1 MAEVKK
7 LEPIPALYDYVLF
20 YECGNKDWK
29 GNAFNSKIS
38 IKGDGGLMNLIN
50 WRSSYSLHPN
60 DKGGKTMYGI
70 TESTWKNFVKAYPN
84 KGYSRD
90 INSIGQREWMDVVNY
105 YWFDVSSAGKSANYA
120 CAFTLFNMAWHGFKP
135 ASKLLST
142 LKENADIKD
151 YNFKKNGGVY
161 AKIADAT
168 HAYTNPMV
176 AYNYM
181 RKAKISHDYNSSS
194 PGNGNKDFRMGW
206 LTKDVLSFTQYGL
219 FIPTT
224 VGYKAGNLKYESSI
238 NDWENVANIW
248 SQENNKSGYVKIL
261 DWGTTPEQVEN
272 IMNNFSLDVDA
283 NSYGSNYSSGVT
295 SGAYGGCGGVSQ
307 LGSYTNS
314 PSAQT
319 IQQISQNRESVL
331 NTLINGSQM
340 KDNIARCAEL
350 ITVDKK
356 KGIRVE

>member
-1 MAEVKK
+1 
-7 LEPIPALYDYVLF
+7 
-20 YECGNKDWK
+20 
-29 GNAFNSKIS
+29 
-38 IKGDGGLMNLIN
+38 MNLIN
-50 WRSSYSLHPN
+50 WRSSYSLHPK
-60 DKGGKTMYGI
+60 DSGGKTMYGI
-70 TESTWKNFVKAYPN
+70 TESTWKNFVKAYPS

-90 INSIGQREWMDVVNY
+90 INSIGQREWMDVVQY

-142 LKENADIKD
+142 LKDNADIKD

-181 RKAKISHDYNSSS
+181 RNAKISHDYNSSS
-194 PGNGNKDFRMGW
+194 PGKDNQTFRMGW

-224 VGYKAGNLKYESSI
+224 VGYKSANLKYSSSI
-238 NDWENVANIW
+238 NDWENVANKW
-248 SQENNKSGYVKIL
+248 SQESNKNGYVKIL
-261 DWGTTPEQVEN
+261 DWGATPEEMGQ
-272 IMNNFSLDVDA
+272 IMSSDYSFTYSN
-283 NSYGSNYSSGVT
+283 NSYGSTGISSGVY
-295 SGAYGGCGGVSQ
+295 SGSGGVSQ

-314 PSAQT
+314 PSPLT
-319 IQQISQNRESVL
+319 PEQIAQNRESVL

-340 KDNIARCAEL
+340 RDNIAKCLEL

-356 KGIRVE
+356 KGVRVE

>member
-29 GNAFNSKIS
+29 GNAYKAKIS
-38 IKGDGGLMNLIN
+38 IKGDGSLMNSIN
-50 WRSSYSLHPN
+50 WRSTYSLHPN
-60 DKGGKTMYGI
+60 DSGGKTMYGI
-70 TESTWKNFVKAYPN
+70 TESTWKNFVNANPK
-84 KGYSRD
+84 KGYSSD
-90 INSIGQREWMDVVNY
+90 VNSIGQQEWMAVVNH
-105 YWFDVSSAGKSANYA
+105 YWFNVSHANESANYA
-120 CAFTLFNMAWHGFKP
+120 CAFTLFNMGWHGFSP
-135 ASKLLST
+135 ASELLST
-142 LKENADIKD
+142 LKKNADIKD
-151 YNFKKNGGVY
+151 YKFTKKGGIY

-194 PGNGNKDFRMGW
+194 PGKKNKDFRMGW
-206 LTKDVLSFTQYGL
+206 LTKDILSFTQYGL

-224 VGYKAGNLKYESSI
+224 ISYSAGNLKYSSSI
-238 NDWENVANIW
+238 DDWENVANKW
-248 SQENNKSGYVKIL
+248 SQESNKNGYVKIL
-261 DWGTTPEQVEN
+261 DWGVTPEEVEQ
-272 IMNNFSLDVDA
+272 IMSSDYSFTYSNNS
-283 NSYGSNYSSGVT
+283 NGSTGIS
-295 SGAYGGCGGVSQ
+295 SGAYGGSGGVSQ

-314 PSAQT
+314 PSPLTPEQIAQ
-319 IQQISQNRESVL
+319 SREYVL

-340 KDNIARCAEL
+340 RDNIAKCLEL

-356 KGIRVE
+356 KGVRVE